1 MKRKTLRQIVEE
13 INSLPQETNES
24 FISGDEFEAW
34 LKVRKQ
40 DSITDAKI
48 IVENINSIIKS
59 TN

>member
-13 INSLPQETNES
+13 INNIPQETNEN
-24 FISGDEFEAW
+24 FVSGEEFEAW

-48 IVENINSIIKS
+48 IVENMDNIIKS